1 MKIRESYHST
11 LEAKN
16 QENDNYIALSDFFT
30 YHYTVFKKFAQ
41 LRTFSSFL
49 SNNAPTIIFLCS
61 LAFVIVF
68 SFSTLVTKPKL
79 WTDEATSIELARNFG
94 VSGKL
99 DVEIGPGKFTGIAHL
114 LQSTGYP
121 VTVPLGLLFR
131 GLGLDFSL
139 ARLYMIGWMLL
150 AITAAYYLTR
160 KLFTPLHA
168 ALAILL
174 IVTFASFYGSGRT
187 VVGEIPGFMFLAL
200 GLYYWLGRRSYE
212 LTGIFFG
219 LALVAKPSVFGL
231 AVLALFFVLLKEPR
245 QYVHRAFKLL
255 LGMFPAVF
263 FWFVFVGKNPFSGE
277 LWGGVAAFYK
287 NPYGGDIFSHIL
299 SNLANFFHSSTLI
312 YFSLLLCALVC
323 ARTMIRASETRYW
336 YDFVFLYTALAFLYY
351 LRSPGWLRYIL
362 IAELL
367 ILTTLPHALSLC
379 HRAITEKYKLPF
391 RKFGVT
397 AAIATIV
404 AILAVAQLVQYF
416 TVANIYESDSD
427 LRVVSYI
434 NETFPKDSIVIF
446 DAITIAAL
454 IPNEQ
459 RYQTLTD
466 SVVPVSAFHSLF
478 FNDSPFSLDP
488 LPEVVVTPIGRQF
501 PPVAAAIL
509 EKSYTLN
516 YEANHYSVY
525 LRHGGF

>member
-1 MKIRESYHST
+1 MFPEQT
-11 LEAKN
+11 LQKEVSGPYTFFSRN
-16 QENDNYIALSDFFT
+16 AL
-30 YHYTVFKKFAQ
+30 
-41 LRTFSSFL
+41 
-49 SNNAPTIIFLCS
+49 TILFLCI
-61 LAFVIVF
+61 LVFVVVF
-68 SFSTLVTKPKL
+68 SLSTLVTKPRL
-79 WTDEATSIELARNFG
+79 WTDEGTSIELARNFAF
-94 VSGKL
+94 SGKL
-99 DVEIGPGKFTGIAHL
+99 DVEIGPGKFTGIANL

-150 AITAAYYLTR
+150 AITAVYYLAR
-160 KLFTPLHA
+160 KLFTPLHVV
-168 ALAILL
+168 LAILL

-200 GLYYWLGRRSYE
+200 GLYYWLHRRSYE

-219 LALVAKPSVFGL
+219 LALVTKPSVFGL
-231 AVLALFFVLLKEPR
+231 AALALFLVLLKEPR
-245 QYVHRAFKLL
+245 HYVHRAFKLL
-255 LGMFPAVF
+255 LGMLPAIF

-277 LWGGVAAFYK
+277 LWSEIGAFYK
-287 NPYGGDIFSHIL
+287 NPYSGDIFSHIF
-299 SNLANFFHSSTLI
+299 SNLANFFHSSTLV
-312 YFSLLLCALVC
+312 YFSLLLCALAY
-323 ARTMIRASETRYW
+323 ARIVIRTSETRYW

-379 HRAITEKYKLPF
+379 HMAITEKYKLSF
-391 RKFGVT
+391 RKFNAT
-397 AAIATIV
+397 AATVTVV

-416 TVANIYESDSD
+416 TGANIYESDSD

-434 NETFPKDSIVIF
+434 NETFPKESIAVF
-446 DAITIAAL
+446 DAVTIAAL

-466 SVVPVSAFHSLF
+466 SVIPVSAFHSLF
-478 FNDSPFSLDP
+478 FNDSPLSLEP
-488 LPEVVVTPIGRQF
+488 LPGVVVAQIGRQF
-501 PPVAAAIL
+501 SPADAAII
-509 EKSYTLN
+509 EKSYALN
-516 YEANHYSVY
+516 YEANHYNVY
-525 LRHGGF
+525 LRRNGF